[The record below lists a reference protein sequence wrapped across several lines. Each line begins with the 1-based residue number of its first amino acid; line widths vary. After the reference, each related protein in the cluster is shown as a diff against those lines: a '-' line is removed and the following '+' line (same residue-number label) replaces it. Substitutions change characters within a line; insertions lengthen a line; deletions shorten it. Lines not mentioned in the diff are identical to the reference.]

1 MNSRTRLKLTL
12 GATVFLVV
20 TTFVSI
26 ARGMEGVAT
35 TCVAGVMTILSTY
48 IWAET
53 RRPSR
58 GWRPG
63 GDLYGDY
70 QTGDYQAGD
79 YQTGDYHTG
88 NYQADGYRTGSGY
101 TDGDPVD
108 DYRPNDYRAGDYQLG
123 DYLTGNHQAGDYHT
137 GDNHT
142 NAFPPDHP
150 YTQHSTNEPG
160 GKGRQNRRD
169 VQDDYG

>member
-63 GDLYGDY
+63 GGVY
-70 QTGDYQAGD
+70 GDYQAGD

-88 NYQADGYRTGSGY
+88 NYQANGYRTGSGY
-101 TDGDPVD
+101 SDGDPVD
-108 DYRPNDYRAGDYQLG
+108 DYRPNDY
-123 DYLTGNHQAGDYHT
+123 QAGDYHT

-142 NAFPPDHP
+142 NAFPPDHH

>member
-58 GWRPG
+58 GWRAGGYQSGSYPG
-63 GDLYGDY
+63 ENYEPGEYH
-70 QTGDYQAGD
+70 AGEYHTD
-79 YQTGDYHTG
+79 NYHTDDYHTD
-88 NYQADGYRTGSGY
+88 NYPDQGQAAE
-101 TDGDPVD
+101 
-108 DYRPNDYRAGDYQLG
+108 DYPIQE
-123 DYLTGNHQAGDYHT
+123 TP
-137 GDNHT
+137 NHT
-142 NAFPPDHP
+142 NSNYNHK
-150 YTQHSTNEPG
+150 QGVKHHQG
-160 GKGRQNRRD
+160 GRH

>member
-1 MNSRTRLKLTL
+1 MAERGVMNSRTRLKLTL

-58 GWRPG
+58 GWRAGGYQGGSYPG
-63 GDLYGDY
+63 ENYEPGEYHTDN
-70 QTGDYQAGD
+70 
-79 YQTGDYHTG
+79 YQTGDYHTD
-88 NYQADGYRTGSGY
+88 NYPDQGHTA
-101 TDGDPVD
+101 D
-108 DYRPNDYRAGDYQLG
+108 DYPIQENP
-123 DYLTGNHQAGDYHT
+123 
-137 GDNHT
+137 NHT
-142 NAFPPDHP
+142 NSNYNHK
-150 YTQHSTNEPG
+150 QRVKHHQG
-160 GKGRQNRRD
+160 GRH

>member
-1 MNSRTRLKLTL
+1 MAERGVMNSRTRLKLTL

-63 GDLYGDY
+63 GDHTGDY
-70 QTGDYQAGD
+70 YAGDYRTDDYRNDDYRAGDYQA
-79 YQTGDYHTG
+79 GDYHTG
-88 NYQADGYRTGSGY
+88 NYQTSG
-101 TDGDPVD
+101 
-108 DYRPNDYRAGDYQLG
+108 
-123 DYLTGNHQAGDYHT
+123 YHT

-160 GKGRQNRRD
+160 GQGRQNRRD

>member
-63 GDLYGDY
+63 GDH
-70 QTGDYQAGD
+70 TGDYYAG
-79 YQTGDYHTG
+79 
-88 NYQADGYRTGSGY
+88 
-101 TDGDPVD
+101 
-108 DYRPNDYRAGDYQLG
+108 DYRAGDY
-123 DYLTGNHQAGDYHT
+123 HA

-142 NAFPPDHP
+142 NAFPPDHH
-150 YTQHSTNEPG
+150 YTQRSTNEPG
-160 GKGRQNRRD
+160 GQGRQNRRD